1 METGLSGHAA
11 TLARE
16 AHRPHAR
23 DRNPMSLSADSVTAR
38 HSSSRF
44 LLRLVAIVA
53 VLDAI
58 VFAAAGM
65 ALRHSRVRYEE
76 RAATAATNMAVFQER
91 DIASTVA
98 QVDLVLQTIAD
109 EVVEARSDPTL
120 GDASLDT
127 FILRQSARL
136 PALHGL
142 RITDARGDVTHGLG
156 MVPGSHANLAD
167 RSYYVELAHRPD
179 AGIVISKPL
188 VSRVSHEWEIVLARR
203 LSRRDGAFDGVVY
216 ATIPLQYF
224 VDKFAAIDVG
234 PHGLVGLRDM
244 DLGVVARW
252 PSIHSISDDVGTKTV
267 SAALRDAIAAG
278 ETAGTFRGQ
287 SGSDGLERT
296 LSFRRIGHLPL
307 IIVVGLGQADYLADW
322 GAEVARALVLAG
334 VFASVTLLF
343 SAVLYRSW
351 LRREADVDALALQER
366 KFRTLLDSSPDGLV
380 IADALGV
387 ITLVNRNAEL
397 MFGYA
402 ADELVGQPIRILLPA
417 RFSAFALAPAAADA
431 GEGSG
436 PRDLWAVTKGGRE
449 FPVGINVSSIA
460 TEQGGLVAAAIRDM
474 TERHASARHIEFL
487 AHHDALT
494 ALPNRT
500 VMESRFKQAVADATR
515 SGTHVALMF
524 LDLDS
529 FKNVND
535 SLGHPVGDELLKGV
549 ALRLDRF
556 ARRSDIVS
564 RQGGDEFLIVFT
576 GLVDDADVG
585 LAADRLMQE
594 FKAPFLVDG
603 HEIATSLSVGIA
615 LYPRDGGDFPTLLK
629 KADIAMYQAKAAGRD
644 TWRLFSD
651 QMHVETLGR
660 HRIRS
665 ALHQAIER
673 AEFRLHFQPQIDLGT
688 GRVVGAEALLRWNH
702 VELGSVSPAEFIPV
716 AEESGLIVPIGEWVL
731 HEACRHA
738 VAWQRPDRPPMSVAV
753 NISAVQFTRG
763 DLEDTVRR
771 ALAASGLP
779 PALLELELT
788 ESILIRNVDSVLATV
803 MRLKRLGVMLS
814 IDDFGTGYSSLTYL
828 KRFAVDKLK
837 IDQSFIRDLVSDAE
851 SGAIVQAIVQM
862 ARSLN
867 LKTVAEGIEDD
878 MVLAHLKSLG
888 CDQGQ
893 GYRIARPMPA
903 HALLEFLET
912 AGQRLAEAALG

>member
-1 METGLSGHAA
+1 
-11 TLARE
+11 
-16 AHRPHAR
+16 
-23 DRNPMSLSADSVTAR
+23 MSLPFDSAASL
-38 HSSSRF
+38 HSSKRF

-53 VLDAI
+53 VLNAI
-58 VFAAAGM
+58 VI
-65 ALRHSRVRYEE
+65 ALALLALHKSRIRYEE
-76 RAATAATNMAVFQER
+76 RALTAATTVAVFQER
-91 DIASTVA
+91 DLASTVE

-109 EVVEARSDPTL
+109 EVLEAGSEPTL
-120 GDASLDT
+120 DAQALDA
-127 FILRQSARL
+127 FILRQGARL

-142 RITDARGDVTHGLG
+142 RITNVHGDVIRGLG
-156 MVPGSHANLAD
+156 MVKGSHVNLAN
-167 RSYYVELAHRPD
+167 RPYFTQLARDPH

-188 VSRVSHEWEIVLARR
+188 VSRVSGEWEIVLARR
-203 LSRRDGAFDGVVY
+203 LNDRDGRFDGVVY

-224 VDKFAAIDVG
+224 IDKFAAIDLG
-234 PHGLVGLRDM
+234 AHGIIALRDEQ
-244 DLGVVARW
+244 LGVIARW
-252 PSIHSISDDVGTKTV
+252 PAIHSVAQDVGTKTV
-267 SAALRDAIAAG
+267 AVSIRDAVASGAA
-278 ETAGTFRGQ
+278 
-287 SGSDGLERT
+287 SGSFSGQASSDGVERT
-296 LSFRRIGHLPL
+296 MAFRRIGALPM
-307 IIVVGLGQADYLADW
+307 IIVVGLARADYLSDW
-322 GAEVARALVLAG
+322 NAEIMRATALATLFAFVTF
-334 VFASVTLLF
+334 VFTLTIH
-343 SAVLYRSW
+343 RSW
-351 LRREADVDALALQER
+351 LRRESDVNALALQER

-402 ADELVGQPIRILLPA
+402 ADELVGQPIRVLLPA
-417 RFSAFALAPAAADA
+417 RFSAFALAPVAADA
-431 GEGSG
+431 GDGVEGAG
-436 PRDLWAVTKGGRE
+436 PRDLWAVTKAGRE
-449 FPVGINVSSIA
+449 FPVGISVSSIA

-500 VMESRFKQAVADATR
+500 VMESRFEQAVADAAR

-529 FKNVND
+529 FKSVND
-535 SLGHPVGDELLKGV
+535 SLGHPVGDELLKVV
-549 ALRLDRF
+549 ALRLGKF
-556 ARRSDIVS
+556 ARTSDIVS

-576 GLVDDADVG
+576 GLASDADIG
-585 LAADRLMQE
+585 PAADRLMRE
-594 FKAPFLVDG
+594 FKAPFVVDG

-615 LYPRDGGDFPTLLK
+615 LYPQDGADFPTLLK
-629 KADIAMYQAKAAGRD
+629 KADIAMYQAKAEGRD

-651 QMHVETLGR
+651 QMHVETLR
-660 HRIRS
+660 RLRIRS

-673 AEFRLHFQPQIDLGT
+673 GEFTLHFQPQIDLGS
-688 GRVVGAEALLRWNH
+688 GRVIGAEALLRWNH
-702 VELGSVSPAEFIPV
+702 AELGAVPPVEFIPV
-716 AEESGLIVPIGEWVL
+716 AEESGLIVPIGAWVL
-731 HEACRHA
+731 GEACRQA
-738 VAWQRPDRPPMSVAV
+738 VSWQAPDRPALSVAV
-753 NISAVQFTRG
+753 NISAVQFARG

-771 ALAASGLP
+771 ALASSGLAP
-779 PALLELELT
+779 ELLELELT

-837 IDQSFIRDLVSDAE
+837 IDQSFIRDLVADAE

-878 MVLAHLKSLG
+878 GVLAHLKTLG

-893 GYRIARPMPA
+893 GYGIARPMPA
-903 HALLEFLET
+903 QALLVFLAAAAE
-912 AGQRLAEAALG
+912 RLAEVAVD